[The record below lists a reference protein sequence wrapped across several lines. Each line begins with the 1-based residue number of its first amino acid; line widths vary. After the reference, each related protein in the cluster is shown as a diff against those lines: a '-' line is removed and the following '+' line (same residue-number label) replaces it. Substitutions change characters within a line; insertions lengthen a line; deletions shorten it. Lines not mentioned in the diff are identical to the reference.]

1 MTKLFV
7 GNLTSNRTPDELRKL
22 FQTYGSVAGV
32 EIMTDP
38 ETRYSRGFAFVEMT
52 NDLEAKKA
60 ISNLNGM
67 ILWGKPIRVED
78 SRQLSELDLVSPLNG
93 TPLQQRC

>member
-7 GNLTSNRTPDELRKL
+7 GNLTSNRTPDELRTL

-52 NDLEAKKA
+52 NGLEAKKA
-60 ISNLNGM
+60 ISDLNGV

-78 SRQLSELDLVSPLNG
+78 SRRLSELDLI
-93 TPLQQRC
+93 RR

>member
-1 MTKLFV
+1 
-7 GNLTSNRTPDELRKL
+7 L

-52 NDLEAKKA
+52 NGLEAKKA
-60 ISNLNGM
+60 ISDLNGV

-78 SRQLSELDLVSPLNG
+78 SRRLSELDFI
-93 TPLQQRC
+93 RR

>member
-7 GNLTSNRTPDELRKL
+7 GNLATNRTQDELRTL

-52 NDLEAKKA
+52 NDGEAKKA
-60 ISNLNGM
+60 ISHLNGATV
-67 ILWGKPIRVED
+67 WGKPIRVEE
-78 SRQLSELDLVSPLNG
+78 SRPSLAA
-93 TPLQQRC
+93 

>member
-1 MTKLFV
+1 MTNVFV
-7 GNLTSNRTPDELRKL
+7 GNLASNRTPDELRML
-22 FQTYGSVAGV
+22 FQTYGSVTRV

-60 ISNLNGM
+60 IAHLNGVV
-67 ILWGKPIRVED
+67 LWGKPIRVED
-78 SRQLSELDLVSPLNG
+78 SRQLSELELI
-93 TPLQQRC
+93 RR

>member
-1 MTKLFV
+1 MTKLVV

-38 ETRYSRGFAFVEMT
+38 KTRYSLGFAFVEMT

-60 ISNLNGM
+60 ISNLNGVM
-67 ILWGKPIRVED
+67 LWGKPIRVED
-78 SRQLSELDLVSPLNG
+78 SRRLSELDLI
-93 TPLQQRC
+93 RR

>member
-1 MTKLFV
+1 MLVTNLFV
-7 GNLTSNRTPDELRKL
+7 GNLASNRTTDELRTL

-60 ISNLNGM
+60 ISDLNGV
-67 ILWGKPIRVED
+67 ILWGRPIRVEE
-78 SRQLSELDLVSPLNG
+78 SRQLSEL
-93 TPLQQRC
+93 T

>member
-7 GNLTSNRTPDELRKL
+7 GNLASNRSPDELRTL
-22 FQTYGSVAGV
+22 FQTYGSVEGV

-38 ETRYSRGFAFVEMT
+38 ETRYSRGFAFVEMN

-60 ISNLNGM
+60 ISDLNGV

-78 SRQLSELDLVSPLNG
+78 SRQLSEYDLI
-93 TPLQQRC
+93 RR